1 MRSIL
6 ALASTCCFTITGF
19 SQSTQTI
26 TLVFVTPANSS
37 YKNYEAVIDDVS
49 YYSENTPGQNRN
61 TIWLNNFQAGRHS
74 IQVYNVRNG
83 SDDER
88 ADNTPVFSSYFT
100 LRNGFDTKIAVKSN
114 GQVQLSER
122 LSVNNDN
129 SQNNSQRNNNVYKPS
144 NKNAPGTNDANL
156 NRNRN
161 TNDNSN
167 DTDQEPDLP
176 TVSSSQNNDDT
187 FNNQNHDIT
196 VRNSRKRIDTAL
208 ILDNV
213 NNTPENMGSNTR
225 MSHKTVNDSNGISG
239 DDNNDDN
246 GNRPMSDSKFDHL
259 YETVRNQW
267 LPGQRMKTLTNE
279 FLNTGDKFTTSQA
292 KRLIQLVTYE
302 DNRLKLAKLSYQC
315 VTDPENFN
323 EIEEILRTQAS
334 RDELDD
340 FPKNGNGDQ

>member
-61 TIWLNNFQAGRHS
+61 TIWLNNFQTGRHS

-83 SDDER
+83 SADER

-100 LRNGFDTKIAVKSN
+100 VRNGFDTKIAVKSN

-122 LSVNNDN
+122 LSANNDN
-129 SQNNSQRNNNVYKPS
+129 SQNNSQRNNSVYKP
-144 NKNAPGTNDANL
+144 NNNNAPGTNDENL
-156 NRNRN
+156 NRNRD

-167 DTDQEPDLP
+167 DTDKEPDMS
-176 TVSSSQNNDDT
+176 TVSSTQNNDDT
-187 FNNQNHDIT
+187 FNNQNQDIT
-196 VRNSRKRIDTAL
+196 VRHSHKRIDTAV
-208 ILDNV
+208 IVDNA
-213 NNTPENMGSNTR
+213 NNTPEDMGSNRR
-225 MSHKTVNDSNGISG
+225 MNPETVNDSNGTPDDQNNG
-239 DDNNDDN
+239 DDGNIPMND
-246 GNRPMSDSKFDHL
+246 KEFDHL

-279 FLNTGDKFTTSQA
+279 FLNTGDNFTTSQA
-292 KRLIQLVTYE
+292 RQLIQLVTYE
-302 DNRLKLAKLSYQC
+302 DNRLKLAKSSYHC

-323 EIEEILRTQAS
+323 EIDDILRIQAS
-334 RDELDD
+334 RDELHD
-340 FPKNGNGDQ
+340 FVEKWQR